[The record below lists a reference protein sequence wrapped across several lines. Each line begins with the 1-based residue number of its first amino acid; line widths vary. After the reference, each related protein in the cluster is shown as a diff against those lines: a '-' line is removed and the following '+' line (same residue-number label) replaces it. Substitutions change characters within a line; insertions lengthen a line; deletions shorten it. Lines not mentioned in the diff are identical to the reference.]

1 MKICCAFAPVM
12 DTPDHIVLAEELGYR
27 RARAF
32 DTPAV
37 QLDAY
42 ATLAVAA
49 VKTSRIEL
57 GPGVI
62 IPSLRHVMATA
73 SAIATLVGLAPG
85 RINIALGTGFS
96 GRLAMGQKPN
106 KWDDVATYAQQL
118 QGLLAGEIVEVEG
131 AMTKMMHGPGQA
143 PPRPIKLPMLFG
155 TAGPKGEALA
165 HKHADGIFTV
175 IPVNAGFKRQSILV
189 QGTVLNPGES
199 FDSPRVVEAAGGG
212 ASVVFHRAYDR
223 PAPGRP
229 RMEELKGGKEWVE
242 RIEAFDPAVRHLHT
256 HEGHLAFVNDIDRDI
271 ITGDLIEKYTFSG
284 EADALRAKI
293 KELEGIGVTEIA
305 FQPAGPDIPRELRA
319 FAEMAGIGN

>member
-1 MKICCAFAPVM
+1 MDISCAFAPVT
-12 DTPDHIVLAEELGYR
+12 DTPDHIRLAEELGFR
-27 RARAF
+27 RAWAF

-37 QLDAY
+37 QLDTY

-62 IPSLRHVMATA
+62 IPSLRHPMATA

-85 RINIALGTGFS
+85 RVNIALGTGFS

-106 KWDDVATYAQQL
+106 KWDFVAEYAQQV

-131 AMTKMMHGPGQA
+131 RMVKMLHGPGQA
-143 PPRPIKLPMLFG
+143 PERPIRIPMLFG

-165 HKHADGIFTV
+165 REHADGIFTV
-175 IPVNAGFKRQSILV
+175 IPVSSGFEWQSLLV
-189 QGTVLNPGES
+189 QGTVLDPGEDP
-199 FDSPRVVEAAGGG
+199 DSPRVIEAAGGG

-229 RMEELKGGKEWVE
+229 KMEELKGGREWVE
-242 RIEAFDPAVRHLHT
+242 TIESFDPGVRHLHT
-256 HEGHLAFVNDIDRDI
+256 HEGHLTFVNEIDRKV
-271 ITGDLIEKYTFSG
+271 ITGDLIMKYTFTG
-284 EADALRAKI
+284 EADALRRRI
-293 KELEGIGVTEIA
+293 EELEEIGVTEIA
-305 FQPAGPDIPRELRA
+305 FQPAGPDVPRELRA
-319 FAEMAGIGN
+319 FAGMTGIA